1 MTQRHPALSASHVT
15 GKDEMVTRMS
25 QHGRF
30 NRKKYETTWWIWYN
44 MIKYQPFWVTL
55 FFRQIH
61 IAIVCFETAHPWTP
75 ECLCN
80 QQMRTPTMWWEN
92 GKKVA
97 FWKERKDFNLFTVT
111 MVASTVSVSSLYPIV
126 SVKKCMGT
134 QQYEKTYQKHLS
146 AHGSLTNWVVSC
158 FFHLRTVSEALSY
171 WVPRPFIRLFL
182 LEKRADRVIWSVLL
196 GALCTDI
203 IRTDDIEDAAF
214 IHLQFLEGSE
224 KDTTVIYCVL
234 WYKEF
239 NTLDQN
245 TKTKPANHL
254 TLSSHRCQKRSTE

>member
-134 QQYEKTYQKHLS
+134 QQYEKHIKNIFLPMAHWQTEWFHVFSIWEQSQRHCLTGSPAPSSGCSSWKS
-146 AHGSLTNWVVSC
+146 APTGW
-158 FFHLRTVSEALSY
+158 FEAFYS
-171 WVPRPFIRLFL
+171 VPCAQISFERMI
-182 LEKRADRVIWSVLL
+182 
-196 GALCTDI
+196 
-203 IRTDDIEDAAF
+203 
-214 IHLQFLEGSE
+214 
-224 KDTTVIYCVL
+224 
-234 WYKEF
+234 
-239 NTLDQN
+239 
-245 TKTKPANHL
+245 
-254 TLSSHRCQKRSTE
+254 